1 MADHRLDI
9 NNYMD
14 GAKSGLVDTLLHLS
28 AQVEFQ
34 LKIIEEFNIKGLVL
48 DVGKMSQR
56 LDSLEKQFD
65 SEIKKASES
74 RGGMHHKMD
83 ELSKDMMERVAHIHE
98 KISKVELDLKGMSV
112 KVAIYASVSA
122 VFGVW
127 ALNFLT
133 KR

>member
-1 MADHRLDI
+1 MTVFGLQNDDI
-9 NNYMD
+9 E
-14 GAKSGLVDTLLHLS
+14 GAKKGLVETLLHLS

-34 LKIIEEFNIKGLVL
+34 LKIIEEFNIKGLIV
-48 DVGKMSQR
+48 DFGKMSQR

-74 RGGMHHKMD
+74 RGGMHTKMD
-83 ELSKDMMERVAHIHE
+83 ELSKDMMEKVAHIHE

-112 KVAIYASVSA
+112 KMAIYTSASA